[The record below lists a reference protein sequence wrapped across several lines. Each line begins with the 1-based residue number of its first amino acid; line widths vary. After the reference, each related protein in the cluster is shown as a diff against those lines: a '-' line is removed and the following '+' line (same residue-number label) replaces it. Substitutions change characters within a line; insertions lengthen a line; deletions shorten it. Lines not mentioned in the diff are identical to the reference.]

1 MKILSLDEID
11 LEETYFHFDVRSID
25 YIEQY
30 GFPPDIGNDSKNA
43 EKTPKVFFSK
53 GINGV
58 LDIIDVWL
66 IWRMNKDNENE
77 SSWTMEF
84 LTEEYLKNEKKKNIT
99 FENMYEWLKLRKY
112 YKLDLIPYID
122 FIPND
127 LDEAK
132 KQALDNKKECENT
145 NKKPWKYL
153 FAMQMYKGKIKHYD
167 VTMEDFNMHTKT
179 NCGVSK
185 DSITLLKTNDG
196 KFDALSIVIELYD
209 KFNAKKEFRILDEF
223 ILYCK
228 NKHYTLVEEVNS
240 KTI

>member
-84 LTEEYLKNEKKKNIT
+84 LTEEYLKDERKKNIT

-185 DSITLLKTNDG
+185 DSITLLKTKDG

-228 NKHYTLVEEVNS
+228 NKHYTSVEEVNS

>member
-30 GFPPDIGNDSKNA
+30 GFPPDIGNHSKNA

-84 LTEEYLKNEKKKNIT
+84 LTEEYLKDGRKKNIT

-112 YKLDLIPYID
+112 YKLDLIILKINL
-122 FIPND
+122 FQ
-127 LDEAK
+127 L
-132 KQALDNKKECENT
+132 
-145 NKKPWKYL
+145 YL
-153 FAMQMYKGKIKHYD
+153 NPQLILNHSNLHFSSFRLSA
-167 VTMEDFNMHTKT
+167 
-179 NCGVSK
+179 
-185 DSITLLKTNDG
+185 LLKS
-196 KFDALSIVIELYD
+196 LLLPEPLLLPY
-209 KFNAKKEFRILDEF
+209 
-223 ILYCK
+223 Y
-228 NKHYTLVEEVNS
+228 
-240 KTI
+240 